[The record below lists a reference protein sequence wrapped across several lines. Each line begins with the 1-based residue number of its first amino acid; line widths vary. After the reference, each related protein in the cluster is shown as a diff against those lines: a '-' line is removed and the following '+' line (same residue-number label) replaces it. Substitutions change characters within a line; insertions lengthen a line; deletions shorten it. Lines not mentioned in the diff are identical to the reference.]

1 LNFTGEINQFSHEQ
15 LGLVYTRLVLLYS
28 ISEEKRGVYMK
39 IEVWSDYVC
48 PFCYIGKRR
57 LEEALDQF
65 PHKDQVEVEFKSFE
79 LDLNSPKNIDQSIH
93 EVLAKKYGM
102 SLEQAKQANHGVG
115 QQAAS
120 VGLTF
125 NFDEMKPTNTF
136 DAHRLAKFAKTQ
148 GKEAPVS
155 EKLLQAYFTDS
166 KHIGNIETL
175 ADIAEASGLNRQE
188 AVDVLQDTSAYANDV
203 RKDESLAQQYGVR
216 GVPYF
221 VINQKY
227 AISGAQPTE
236 TFIGALQKVWE
247 EDSPEPVLQDLST
260 EVDVSCA
267 DGSCAIPEKK

>member
-1 LNFTGEINQFSHEQ
+1 
-15 LGLVYTRLVLLYS
+15 
-28 ISEEKRGVYMK
+28 MK

-57 LEEALDQF
+57 LEEALEQF

-79 LDLNSPKNIDQSIH
+79 LDPNSPKNIDQSIH

-102 SLEQAKQANHGVG
+102 SLEQAKQANQGVG
-115 QQAAS
+115 QQAET

-148 GKEAPVS
+148 GKEASVS

-188 AVDVLQDTSAYANDV
+188 AVDVLRDTNAYANDV

-227 AISGAQPTE
+227 AISGAQPAQ

-247 EDSPEPVLQDLST
+247 EESPTPVLQDLST
-260 EVDVSCA
+260 EEDVSCA
-267 DGSCAIPEKK
+267 DGNCAIPDKK